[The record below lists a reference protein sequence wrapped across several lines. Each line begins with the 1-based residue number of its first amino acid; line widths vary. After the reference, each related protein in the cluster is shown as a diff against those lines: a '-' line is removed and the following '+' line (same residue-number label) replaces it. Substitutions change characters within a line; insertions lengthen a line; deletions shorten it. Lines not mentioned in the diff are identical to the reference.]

1 MSGADV
7 ICNIREC
14 NKQDISCAT
23 LICNLPEC
31 IKHKILIYLPIKDAI
46 KTCILSKNWRHTWST
61 IPDLIVDYSV
71 NSNPHQNHGREE
83 ESRNEKFVDQLFS
96 CHRGNL
102 NKFKLSGL
110 ELGMVDIKPWMQILS
125 QKQISELILEACTN
139 KFEVSFGIDCCLKL
153 KVLVLS
159 RCFIALPLKFDG
171 FKLIHTIDLRDCS
184 SFQKSTIERLISLC
198 PLLEKLKFKP
208 TCYDDE
214 VIQIHSSNLR
224 ELTIY
229 GKNVHVSLLTP
240 GLCTAYFVT
249 TSRTIGLRGNI
260 IKLPINIYDI
270 EPCDAFCYFLKYP
283 STLNYLTTMIM
294 ILESPEHRLY
304 FAYESIQ
311 RVPMLQKLVA
321 YLEPSHIPSGYKIRG
336 KTLPCLK
343 EATIIPYE
351 NSEVVMFEFA
361 EFLLSCS
368 PLLERITIRGEV
380 NDCEVSKLNEIR
392 KLSTTAE
399 IIFHKSCFNADGKF
413 EGCCCS
419 MCDIVAW

>member
-1 MSGADV
+1 MSSADV
-7 ICNIREC
+7 ICSIQEC
-14 NKQDISCAT
+14 NKQDISSAT

-31 IKHKILIYLPIKDAI
+31 IKHKILVHLPIKNAVR
-46 KTCILSKNWRHTWST
+46 TSILSKNWRHTWST
-61 IPDLIVDYSV
+61 IPDLIVDCSI

-83 ESRNEKFVDQLFS
+83 ESSNEKFVDRLLS

-110 ELGMVDIKPWMQILS
+110 ELSMVDIKPWMQILS
-125 QKQISELILEACTN
+125 QKQISELILEAYTN
-139 KFEVSFGIDCCLKL
+139 KFVVSFGIDFCLKL

-159 RCFIALPLKFDG
+159 RCFIHLPLEFDG

-184 SFQKSTIERLISLC
+184 SLQKSIERLISLC

-208 TCYDDE
+208 ICYEDE
-214 VIQIHSSNLR
+214 VIQIHSTNLR

-229 GKNVHVSLLTP
+229 GKNVQVSLLTP
-240 GLCTAYFVT
+240 GLCAANFVT
-249 TSRTIGLRGNI
+249 TSRTVGLRGNI
-260 IKLPINIYDI
+260 IKLPIHIYDI
-270 EPCDAFCYFLKYP
+270 EPCGAFCFFLKYP

-294 ILESPEHRLY
+294 ILEPSEHQIY
-304 FAYESIQ
+304 FAYESIR

-321 YLEPSHIPSGYKIRG
+321 YLEPSHISSGYKIQG

-343 EATIIPYE
+343 EATIIPYQ
-351 NSEVVMFEFA
+351 NSVVFEFA
-361 EFLLSCS
+361 EFILSCA
-368 PLLERITIRGEV
+368 PLLERLTIRGDMK
-380 NDCEVSKLNEIR
+380 DCEVSKLNEIH
-392 KLSTTAE
+392 KLSTKAE